1 LTKQKDETAEVIL
14 KLYDLFLEKDALLIE
29 VNPYA
34 ESIST
39 GGCMLNIFI
48 FNNIFNKLK
57 SYIAFF
63 VDFCLDAKFRFDD
76 NAEYR
81 QKDLF
86 ALRDWSQEDEKEVE
100 ASKFNLNYI
109 ALDGII

>member
-1 LTKQKDETAEVIL
+1 
-14 KLYDLFLEKDALLIE
+14 
-29 VNPYA
+29 
-34 ESIST
+34 
-39 GGCMLNIFI
+39 
-48 FNNIFNKLK
+48 
-57 SYIAFF
+57 
-63 VDFCLDAKFRFDD
+63 LDAKFRFDD